1 MKADVWGT
9 IGGECMKITYLEYFV
24 DVVQYGSISK
34 AAEAHYLKQS
44 NLSKC
49 MKAIEDDFK
58 ATLLIRSNRGVE
70 LTAEGRQVFL
80 WAQKMLEER
89 KALQAAFTVNNALAA
104 NTLRGSITIFLSP
117 SINNHL
123 YAQFLVPFLQRYPQ
137 IQIHS
142 CEKNISAIVELV
154 AAQPRALGL
163 SILDKKHL
171 DMAASQEALVVLPV
185 KEKIK
190 FSVYVAKDAKFLPL
204 PKSISVKA
212 LAKLPLLLY
221 SPSPE
226 CLSPVVEI
234 LSPYGRLNI
243 LQETS
248 NLSLFHSLLL
258 TGQYAAIGIQ
268 SSLGME
274 AYDTIAIRD
283 KIELSSCLLVQR
295 DSLNDALIR
304 AFIQFYCAQQHLPY
318 PDGSKKVT

>member
-1 MKADVWGT
+1 M
-9 IGGECMKITYLEYFV
+9 
-24 DVVQYGSISK
+24 DVVKYGSISK

-49 MKAIEDDFK
+49 MKAIENDFK
-58 ATLLIRSNRGVE
+58 ATLLIRTSKGVE

-80 WAQKMLEER
+80 WARKMLEER
-89 KALQAAFTVNNALAA
+89 KALKEAFNVDEAMAA
-104 NTLRGSITIFLSP
+104 NTLRGSITLFLSP

-123 YAQFLVPFLQRYPQ
+123 YAQLLVPFLQRFPQ

-142 CEKNISAIVELV
+142 HEKNISAILDLV
-154 AAQPRALGL
+154 ATKPQAIGL

-171 DMAASQEALVVLPV
+171 EWAASQEALVVLPV

-190 FSVYVAKDAKFLPL
+190 FMVYVAKDAEFLTL
-204 PKSISVKA
+204 SKSISVKT

-234 LSPYGRLNI
+234 LSHYGQLNI
-243 LQETS
+243 IQETS

-258 TGQYAAIGIQ
+258 TGQYVAVGIQ

-295 DSLNDALIR
+295 DNLNDALIR
-304 AFIQFYCAQQHLPY
+304 AFIQFYYAQQHLVY
-318 PDGSKKVT
+318 PEEMKKVTRDVK